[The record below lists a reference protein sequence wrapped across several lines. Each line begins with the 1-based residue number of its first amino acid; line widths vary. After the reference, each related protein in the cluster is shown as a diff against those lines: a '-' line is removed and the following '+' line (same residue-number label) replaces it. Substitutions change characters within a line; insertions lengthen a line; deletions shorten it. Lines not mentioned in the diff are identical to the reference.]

1 MVKLTALKMR
11 RMSLGLRQVDVS
23 IGTGIHQS
31 KLSAIENELI
41 EPTDREA
48 ELIDDFFNAT
58 RKRAAL
64 MKEVLPDTGRQAI
77 PA

>member
-1 MVKLTALKMR
+1 MVKLTAMKMR

-31 KLSAIENELI
+31 KLSAIENELM

-48 ELIDDFFNAT
+48 GLINTFFNAM
-58 RKRAAL
+58 RKRSFH
-64 MKEVLPDTGRQAI
+64 KR
-77 PA
+77 